1 MKWKQCVFTSKQS
14 SPRRP
19 RFIQDE
25 AIAYEAAARFYA
37 ARGFEK
43 IAETYLLE
51 ARSGYVRWG
60 AEAKVRQLDQ
70 QYPQLQQE
78 RLLANTTSMIAMPVE
93 NLDLATVI
101 KVSQSVSG
109 ELVLE
114 KLIDRL
120 MRAAIEHAGAQ
131 RGLLINPRNDGL
143 AIEAEATTRGGDLTV
158 ELDGSA
164 VSARALPE
172 TVVKYVRARKKP

>member
-1 MKWKQCVFTSKQS
+1 
-14 SPRRP
+14 
-19 RFIQDE
+19 
-25 AIAYEAAARFYA
+25 
-37 ARGFEK
+37 
-43 IAETYLLE
+43 
-51 ARSGYVRWG
+51 
-60 AEAKVRQLDQ
+60 
-70 QYPQLQQE
+70 
-78 RLLANTTSMIAMPVE
+78 MPVE

-143 AIEAEATTRGGDLTV
+143 IIEAEATTRGGDLTV
-158 ELDGSA
+158 KLDGSA
-164 VSARALPE
+164 DLRPRA
-172 TVVKYVRARKKP
+172 TRDGC

>member
-1 MKWKQCVFTSKQS
+1 
-14 SPRRP
+14 
-19 RFIQDE
+19 
-25 AIAYEAAARFYA
+25 
-37 ARGFEK
+37 
-43 IAETYLLE
+43 
-51 ARSGYVRWG
+51 
-60 AEAKVRQLDQ
+60 
-70 QYPQLQQE
+70 
-78 RLLANTTSMIAMPVE
+78 MIAVPVE

-143 AIEAEATTRGGDLTV
+143 TVEAEATTRGEDVTV
-158 ELDGSA
+158 HLRSA
-164 VSARALPE
+164 ADSTAEKCNCGNLRAQSSTSASS
-172 TVVKYVRARKKP
+172 

>member
-1 MKWKQCVFTSKQS
+1 
-14 SPRRP
+14 
-19 RFIQDE
+19 
-25 AIAYEAAARFYA
+25 
-37 ARGFEK
+37 
-43 IAETYLLE
+43 
-51 ARSGYVRWG
+51 
-60 AEAKVRQLDQ
+60 
-70 QYPQLQQE
+70 
-78 RLLANTTSMIAMPVE
+78 MIAVPVE

-143 AIEAEATTRGGDLTV
+143 TIEAEALFRDGE
-158 ELDGSA
+158 ELGRLAVA
-164 VSARALPE
+164 VSERHGFTRSRRPAP
-172 TVVKYVRARKKP
+172 TF